1 MHYLF
6 RLEPYLVECFLQVL
20 DLGRLT
26 PQGWTWRRLRQP
38 EVYNKIS
45 EFRQLISPGF
55 PEQKGQ
61 LEVFRLYRYL
71 RKGKKCLIDPGIVK
85 DPQMFWQSQIHTE
98 MQSK

>member
-1 MHYLF
+1 
-6 RLEPYLVECFLQVL
+6 VECFLQVL

-26 PQGWTWRRLRQP
+26 PRGWTWRRPRQP
-38 EVYNKIS
+38 EVCNKIS
-45 EFRQLISPGF
+45 EFRQLISLLF

-61 LEVFRLYRYL
+61 SEVFPLYKYL
-71 RKGKKCLIDPGIVK
+71 RKGKKCRIGPGIVK